1 MIADNFEL
9 EQPPED
15 EEVVDDIHER
25 LLLTDMNSADT
36 NTFTTARGTD
46 DSEDIISSNV
56 SSSSSSSE
64 YVEYHDIL
72 KQLRHDSEGTA
83 ETEQSFDSAA
93 SNIRPRQYNDT
104 TNHSVVSQQRRRSQ
118 EMKLVLTFLLMVVVG
133 TGMKIFQKLQAIPY
147 VHSSLQYSE
156 IYVTLLI
163 LLTLLSNL
171 HTYQS
176 FDLYLCLSFLPI
188 QPECTTIQA
197 HSISSKISY
206 TSPYASCTSSPL
218 VDWDYSTIASQ
229 MKLP

>member
-36 NTFTTARGTD
+36 NNDATFTTARGTD
-46 DSEDIISSNV
+46 DSEYINSNSNNDI
-56 SSSSSSSE
+56 SSSSSE

-93 SNIRPRQYNDT
+93 SNNRPRQYNDD
-104 TNHSVVSQQRRRSQ
+104 TNHSVASSQRRRSQ

-147 VHSSLQYSE
+147 V
-156 IYVTLLI
+156 
-163 LLTLLSNL
+163 
-171 HTYQS
+171 
-176 FDLYLCLSFLPI
+176 
-188 QPECTTIQA
+188 
-197 HSISSKISY
+197 
-206 TSPYASCTSSPL
+206 
-218 VDWDYSTIASQ
+218 
-229 MKLP
+229 